1 MIADSGGMTWD
12 DTPNVCGAAAQ
23 AAEAMAEPQD
33 AQPQD
38 AQPMPT
44 PEVADT
50 VGQPLTR
57 PDCDRAGMTWNDT
70 ANDVG
75 QNRSCRQVHLSRKK
89 RTRLRPPSSSA

>member
-1 MIADSGGMTWD
+1 MPTPEVADRVGQPLTRHDCYSGGMTWD
-12 DTPNVCGAAAQ
+12 DTANVCGAAAQ

-50 VGQPLTR
+50 VGQL
-57 PDCDRAGMTWNDT
+57 
-70 ANDVG
+70 
-75 QNRSCRQVHLSRKK
+75 
-89 RTRLRPPSSSA
+89 LRDPIAIEPG